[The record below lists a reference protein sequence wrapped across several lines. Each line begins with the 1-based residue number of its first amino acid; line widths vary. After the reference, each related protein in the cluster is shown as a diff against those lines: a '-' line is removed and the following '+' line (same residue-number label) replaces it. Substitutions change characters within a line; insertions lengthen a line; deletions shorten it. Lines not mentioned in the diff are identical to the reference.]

1 MNMKPKPLKWH
12 YFMIYFSLWVGAF
25 STFVEASRF
34 TNGTMYD
41 KASNLIYRAFPY
53 MRWLDI
59 SYGTIL
65 IITSVYQVVIRFQL
79 ANFRN
84 TAPQKLLY
92 LYTVRA
98 VSCFAYMLM
107 ATMVT
112 GFSFIQPS
120 NVGAILVYLMIT
132 IIWLL
137 INKRYYDNRKELF
150 VN

>member
-1 MNMKPKPLKWH
+1 
-12 YFMIYFSLWVGAF
+12 
-25 STFVEASRF
+25 
-34 TNGTMYD
+34 
-41 KASNLIYRAFPY
+41 
-53 MRWLDI
+53 
-59 SYGTIL
+59 
-65 IITSVYQVVIRFQL
+65 
-79 ANFRN
+79 
-84 TAPQKLLY
+84 LY